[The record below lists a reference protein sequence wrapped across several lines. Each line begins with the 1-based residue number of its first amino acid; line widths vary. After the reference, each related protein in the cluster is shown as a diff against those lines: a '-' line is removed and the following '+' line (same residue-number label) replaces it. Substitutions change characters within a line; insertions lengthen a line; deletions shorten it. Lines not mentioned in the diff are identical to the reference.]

1 VRDVE
6 ILWRPAHSLT
16 GDVGGVPCAVA
27 RRGMALPSL
36 GVSEA
41 LPEFPPVRVTLT
53 DGSGAHLL
61 RDVLVLAGFAVAAF
75 AATLVG
81 TARKRRW
88 TVGKLKPELVL

>member
-1 VRDVE
+1 
-6 ILWRPAHSLT
+6 
-16 GDVGGVPCAVA
+16 
-27 RRGMALPSL
+27 
-36 GVSEA
+36 
-41 LPEFPPVRVTLT
+41 VRVTLT

-88 TVGKLKPELVL
+88 TVGELKPELIL